1 MSHDPYRADHIGSF
15 LRPPELLAA
24 RSSAVDPERLRETE
38 DRCILDVLAHQ
49 RDAGMS
55 VFTDGELRRR
65 NFTGDFFAAVDGFGS
80 GDEVKRSWQGSGN
93 LGLHTGAPGA
103 VHARLHQHSRLTAHE
118 LPFLRAHRP
127 GPIKMTLPSPTQFPA
142 QSFRRGITDAVYAD
156 HADLLRDIVAIIAGE
171 VAALTRE
178 SVDYLQL
185 DAPRYSYYVDPKWR
199 AWLQAEM
206 QADPEALL
214 TEALAADNTC
224 LHAAAGSAMT
234 RAIHLCRGNNR
245 SQWYAQGGY
254 DPIAERLFNT
264 LDVDRFLLEYDDERS
279 GSFEPL
285 RFVPKGKTVVLGL
298 ISSKVGAL
306 EDAETLVRR
315 IEDAAKYV
323 PLENLALS
331 PQCGFASGTEGNL
344 LTPDEQWAKLQ
355 LVAEVAARVW
365 G

>member
-1 MSHDPYRADHIGSF
+1 MPHDPYRADHIGSF

-24 RSSAVDPERLRETE
+24 RTAGDPQRLHEIE
-38 DRCILDVLAHQ
+38 DRCVQDVLDRQKAAHV
-49 RDAGMS
+49 S
-55 VFTDGELRRR
+55 VYTDGELRRR

-80 GDEVKRSWQGSGN
+80 GDEVKRPWQGGN
-93 LGLHTGAPGA
+93 IGQHTGAPGA
-103 VHARLHQHSRLTAHE
+103 VRSRLHQHSRLTAHE
-118 LPFLRAHRP
+118 LPFLRAHSP

-142 QSFRRGITDAVYAD
+142 QSYRKGVTDAVYAD
-156 HADLLRDIVAIIAGE
+156 HSELLRDIVEIIRGE
-171 VAALTRE
+171 VAALSGE
-178 SVDYLQL
+178 GVDYLQL

-206 QADPEALL
+206 DADPETLL

-224 LHAAAGSAMT
+224 LAAASGSAMV
-234 RAIHLCRGNNR
+234 RGIHLCRGNNR
-245 SQWYAQGGY
+245 SQWYAEGGY
-254 DPIAERLFNT
+254 DPIAERLFST
-264 LDVDRFLLEYDDERS
+264 LDVERFLLEYDDARS

-285 RFVPKGKTVVLGL
+285 RFVPKGKIVVLGL
-298 ISSKVGAL
+298 ISSKRGEL
-306 EDAETLVRR
+306 EDADTIVRR

-323 PLENLALS
+323 PIEYLALS

-344 LTPDEQWAKLQ
+344 LTEDEQWAKLA